1 MRLPNLRSTTLV
13 GGFLAL
19 LVSGVADAQWVMV
32 ARHVVGRVQQM
43 SQQSPQQN
51 GPSYDSAAV
60 VLEAPADKVY
70 VAVLKGL
77 SNAPGVTITRQDA
90 AANLVQF
97 NKGQQIAGI
106 KLSVLNDNL
115 THMMISAAHSGAQ
128 ADAAALVMD
137 NVLRVCR
144 EVQIEC
150 SRAQQ

>member
-1 MRLPNLRSTTLV
+1 MRLPNLRSATVV
-13 GGFLAL
+13 GGVFAL
-19 LVSGVADAQWVMV
+19 FVSGGADAQWVMV

-43 SQQSPQQN
+43 SQESSQQD

-97 NKGQQIAGI
+97 NKGPQIAGI

-115 THMMISAAHSGAQ
+115 THMMISSARSGTHS
-128 ADAAALVMD
+128 DAAALVMD

-144 EVQIEC
+144 EVKVEC
-150 SRAQQ
+150 SKAQQ

>member
-1 MRLPNLRSTTLV
+1 MRLLCLRSTTLA
-13 GGFLAL
+13 GAMLAL
-19 LVSGVADAQWVMV
+19 CVSGIADAQWVMV
-32 ARHVVGRVQQM
+32 ARHVVGRVAQM
-43 SQQSPQQN
+43 SQQSQQQG

-77 SNAPGVTITRQDA
+77 ANAPGVTITRRDA
-90 AANLVQF
+90 GANLVQF
-97 NKGQQIAGI
+97 TRGQQIAGI

-115 THMMISAAHSGAQ
+115 THMMISAAHSGTQ

-144 EVQIEC
+144 EVQVEC
-150 SRAQQ
+150 SKASQ

>member
-1 MRLPNLRSTTLV
+1 MRPLRLRSLILAGAVLV
-13 GGFLAL
+13 LG
-19 LVSGVADAQWVMV
+19 VTGVAEAQWVMV

-43 SQQSPQQN
+43 SQQSQQQG

-77 SNAPGVTITRQDA
+77 ANAPGVTITRRDA
-90 AANLVQF
+90 GANLVQF
-97 NKGQQIAGI
+97 TRGQQIAGI

-128 ADAAALVMD
+128 ADAAELVMD

-144 EVQIEC
+144 EVKIEC
-150 SRAQQ
+150 SKAAP